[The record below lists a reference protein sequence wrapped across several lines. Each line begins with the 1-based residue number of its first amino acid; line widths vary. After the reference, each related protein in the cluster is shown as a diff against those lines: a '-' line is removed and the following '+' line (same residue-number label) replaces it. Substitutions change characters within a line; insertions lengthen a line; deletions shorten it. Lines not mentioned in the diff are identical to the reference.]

1 MDSRLIRGVA
11 GLVGLFLIWEIVSQ
25 AGLVD
30 SFLLPPPTQ
39 VVTRMVSLLGQSDFR
54 ALAGAGQPDFVRS
67 LIATLL
73 TWLLSLLITVAI
85 AVPLGILLGSV
96 PGVRT
101 ATSAVIEFIRPIP
114 PIALIPVCTVLLG
127 AGVVTTI
134 TLAVFAGVWP
144 VLFGV
149 VGAMRETDP
158 MLLDTARVFGLSD
171 LAVSARVRLPAVARA
186 AVIGFRVSVALEL
199 IIIVST
205 GMITGISGGV
215 GAYLWNAG
223 QAVGDTKTV
232 LAGTVIIGIIGYLA
246 NMVLVMAQRL
256 PWLHPTASGAPESGQ
271 SGSRRWAVRFA
282 QRWGTLVL
290 MLVIW
295 QLVTGGLHN
304 LFAPTPTTIASSA
317 WHNLALLGQSIP
329 ISLAKIGIG
338 WGIAAV
344 AGVGLGVFLGLLPR
358 AADVIEPVGAFI
370 RAIPPVLLMPVLVIW
385 VHFGTGLEITTIALG
400 CAWPIL
406 VQTIEGVRSI
416 EPVLI
421 DTSHAYRTGRI
432 RHALTVVLP
441 AAAPKI
447 ITGLRVS
454 LSLALILMV
463 ISELI
468 GGAIDGLGYQLNVAE
483 NTSFDYPFLWACF
496 VVLGII
502 GYLINQLLLF
512 ADHRLVSWR
521 HEEAE
526 AQ

>member
-1 MDSRLIRGVA
+1 MNSRLLRGIA

-30 SFLLPPPTQ
+30 TFLLPPPTG
-39 VVTRMVSLLGQSDFR
+39 VLARMGSLLGQSDYQAF
-54 ALAGAGQPDFVRS
+54 AAVGQPDFVVS

-85 AVPLGILLGSV
+85 AVPLGILLGSL

-114 PIALIPVCTVLLG
+114 AVALIPVSTVLLG
-127 AGVVTTI
+127 AGEVTTI

-171 LAVSARVRLPAVARA
+171 LAVSVRVRLPAVARA
-186 AVIGFRVSVALEL
+186 AVTGFRVSVALEL

-205 GMITGISGGV
+205 GLITGIDGGV

-223 QAVGDTKTV
+223 QAVGDTQTV
-232 LAGTVIIGIIGYLA
+232 LAGTVIIGIIGYVANLA
-246 NMVLVMAQRL
+246 LVGIQRL

-271 SGSRRWAVRFA
+271 VGARRWAVRFA

-295 QLVTGGLHN
+295 QLVTVGLHN
-304 LFAPTPTTIASSA
+304 LFAPTPTAIAASA
-317 WHNLALLGQSIP
+317 WHNLGVLGQSIP
-329 ISLAKIGIG
+329 QSMAKVGIG
-338 WGIAAV
+338 WGIAVVGGA
-344 AGVGLGVFLGLLPR
+344 GLGLILGMLPR
-358 AADVIEPVGAFI
+358 AADVVEPVGAFI

-385 VHFGTGLEITTIALG
+385 VHLGTGLEITTIALG

-421 DTSHAYRTGRI
+421 DTSHAYRTGRL
-432 RHALTVVLP
+432 RHAFTVVLP
-441 AAAPKI
+441 ASAPKI

-468 GGAIDGLGYQLNVAE
+468 GGAIDGLGYQLNLAE

-496 VVLGII
+496 VVLGIL
-502 GYLINQLLLF
+502 GWLLNQLLLL

-521 HEEAE
+521 HEDAV